1 MTPEQRRLVQS
12 SWVQVLPKS
21 ETAAALFYS
30 RLFELEPA
38 AARLF
43 RRDMREQG
51 VLFMQMISVI
61 VRGLD
66 DLATLTPAVEALGRR
81 HVGYGV
87 ESADHDAVGA
97 AFLWALQR
105 TLGEGFSPS
114 VQVAWASTYKVVASI
129 MRQAAAGGTAPTGAG
144 SPA

>member
-1 MTPEQRRLVQS
+1 MTPEQRRLVQT

-66 DLATLTPAVEALGRR
+66 DLTALTPAVQALGRR
-81 HVGYGV
+81 HVAYGV
-87 ESADHDAVGA
+87 ETADYEAVGA

-105 TLGEGFSPS
+105 TLGEGFTPT
-114 VQVAWASTYKVVASI
+114 VQAAWASTYQMVASI
-129 MRQAAAGGTAPTGAG
+129 MRQAAAGGTSAPPAG
-144 SPA
+144 STA

>member
-12 SWVQVLPKS
+12 SWVQVVPKS

-66 DLATLTPAVEALGRR
+66 DLTALTPAVEALGRR
-81 HVGYGV
+81 HVDYGV
-87 ESADHDAVGA
+87 ETADYEAVGA

-105 TLGEGFSPS
+105 TLGDGFSPS
-114 VQVAWASTYKVVASI
+114 VQAAWAGTYQMVASI
-129 MRQAAAGGTAPTGAG
+129 MRQAAGAGTSGASEG

>member
-1 MTPEQRRLVQS
+1 MTPEQRRIVQS
-12 SWVQVLPKS
+12 TWVQVLPKS

-30 RLFELEPA
+30 RLFELEPS

-43 RRDMREQG
+43 KRDMREQG

-66 DLATLTPAVEALGRR
+66 DLSALTPAVRALGQR

-87 ESADHDAVGA
+87 ELADYDAVGA
-97 AFLWALQR
+97 AFLWALER
-105 TLGEGFSPS
+105 TLGDDFTTATHA
-114 VQVAWASTYKVVASI
+114 AWASTYQMVASI
-129 MRQAAAGGTAPTGAG
+129 MRRSASDAPAAAPEGAQ
-144 SPA
+144 A

>member
-12 SWVQVLPKS
+12 TWVQVLPKS

-51 VLFMQMISVI
+51 VLFMQMISVV

-66 DLATLTPAVEALGRR
+66 DLVALTPAVQALGRR
-81 HVGYGV
+81 HVDYGV
-87 ESADHDAVGA
+87 ETADYEAVGA

-105 TLGEGFSPS
+105 TLGDGFTPS
-114 VQVAWASTYKVVASI
+114 VQVAWASTYQMVASI
-129 MRQAAAGGTAPTGAG
+129 MRQAAAGGTAGAPEG
-144 SPA
+144 STA

>member
-12 SWVQVLPKS
+12 TWVQVLPKS

-66 DLATLTPAVEALGRR
+66 DLSALTPAVQALGRR
-81 HVGYGV
+81 HVDYGV
-87 ESADHDAVGA
+87 ETADYESVGS
-97 AFLWALQR
+97 AFLWSLQR
-105 TLGEGFSPS
+105 TLGEGFSPA
-114 VQVAWASTYKVVASI
+114 VQAAWASTYQVVATI
-129 MRQAAAGGTAPTGAG
+129 MRDAAAAGPSAGQG

>member
-12 SWVQVLPKS
+12 TWLQVLPKS

-66 DLATLTPAVEALGRR
+66 DLGGLTPAVQALGRR
-81 HVGYGV
+81 HLGYGV
-87 ESADHDAVGA
+87 EPADYEAVGA
-97 AFLWALQR
+97 AFLWSLQR
-105 TLGEGFSPS
+105 TLGDGFSPM
-114 VQVAWASTYKVVASI
+114 VQAAWASTYQMVAAI
-129 MRQAAAGGTAPTGAG
+129 MREAAAGGATAVEG

>member
-12 SWVQVLPKS
+12 TWVQVLPKS

-66 DLATLTPAVEALGRR
+66 DLTGLTPAVQALGRR
-81 HVGYGV
+81 HVDYGV
-87 ESADHDAVGA
+87 ESADYEAVGA

-105 TLGEGFSPS
+105 TLGDGFTPS
-114 VQVAWASTYKVVASI
+114 VRAAWASTYQVVASI
-129 MRQAAAGGTAPTGAG
+129 MRQAGTGGIAVAAEG

>member
-12 SWVQVLPKS
+12 SWVQVLPRS

-30 RLFELEPA
+30 RLFELDPG

-66 DLATLTPAVEALGRR
+66 DLSGLTPAIVALGQR
-81 HVGYGV
+81 HAGYGV
-87 ESADHDAVGA
+87 ETADYEAVGS
-97 AFLWALQR
+97 AFLWALER
-105 TLGEGFSPS
+105 TLGDGYSPAI
-114 VQVAWASTYKVVASI
+114 QAAWASTYQMVASI
-129 MRQAAAGGTAPTGAG
+129 MRQAGGGAPAASGGALA
-144 SPA
+144 

>member
-1 MTPEQRRLVQS
+1 MTPEQRRLVQTT
-12 SWVQVLPKS
+12 WVQVVPKS

-66 DLATLTPAVEALGRR
+66 DLTSLTPAVRSLGRR

-87 ESADHDAVGA
+87 ETADYEAVGA

-105 TLGEGFSPS
+105 TLGDGFTPA
-114 VQVAWASTYKVVASI
+114 VRAAWASTYQMVASI
-129 MRQAAAGGTAPTGAG
+129 MREAADGGSSAAEG

>member
-30 RLFELEPA
+30 RLFELEPG

-43 RRDMREQG
+43 RPDMRAQG
-51 VLFMQMISVI
+51 VLFMQMISII

-66 DLATLTPAVEALGRR
+66 DLPALTPAVEALGRR
-81 HVGYGV
+81 HLHYGV
-87 ESADHDAVGA
+87 ETADYESVGA

-105 TLGEGFSPS
+105 TLGDGFSPA
-114 VQVAWASTYKVVASI
+114 VRAAWASTYQMVASI
-129 MRQAAAGGTAPTGAG
+129 MRLAAGGG
-144 SPA
+144 SPLASEDSPE

>member
-51 VLFMQMISVI
+51 VLFMQMISII

-66 DLATLTPAVEALGRR
+66 DLTGLTPAVQSLGRR

-87 ESADHDAVGA
+87 EAADYDAVGA

-105 TLGEGFSPS
+105 TLGDDFSPA
-114 VQVAWASTYKVVASI
+114 VQAAWSSTYQMVAAI
-129 MRQAAAGGTAPTGAG
+129 MREAAAGSSVAGG

>member
-1 MTPEQRRLVQS
+1 MTPEQRRLVQTT
-12 SWVQVLPKS
+12 WLQVVPKS

-30 RLFELEPA
+30 RLFELEPG

-66 DLATLTPAVEALGRR
+66 DLPALTPAVQALGRR

-87 ESADHDAVGA
+87 EAADYEAVGA

-105 TLGEGFSPS
+105 TLGDGFGPA
-114 VQVAWASTYKVVASI
+114 VQVAWASTYQMVASI
-129 MRQAAAGGTAPTGAG
+129 MRQAAAGGASAAAEG

>member
-12 SWVQVLPKS
+12 TWVQVLPKS

-30 RLFELEPA
+30 RLFELDPG

-66 DLATLTPAVEALGRR
+66 DLSALTPAVQALGQR
-81 HVGYGV
+81 HSTYGV
-87 ESADHDAVGA
+87 EAADYEAVGT
-97 AFLWALQR
+97 AFLWSLER
-105 TLGEGFSPS
+105 TLGDGFTPATHA
-114 VQVAWASTYKVVASI
+114 AWASTYQMVAAI
-129 MRQAAAGGTAPTGAG
+129 MRRSASDATAPPERA
-144 SPA
+144 PA